1 MKLKRCVIVTGTVMG
16 ILGACVGMMP
26 KQQTANAAVLVY
38 DAKNVE
44 EAIRTAIST
53 ANILTTEEKQLAMQI
68 LDMRSMNS
76 DQIKAYLR
84 AQAEQESIA
93 WLQQQAQG
101 GILDPN
107 TSTGTILTDCFP
119 DIGDILN
126 GKIGVD
132 SPNLASQKA
141 LGILQKTNEDAL
153 SNAKMMQTLAPYLTK
168 SLDMA
173 LQNSHNAKGTK
184 EAAQA
189 NTQVQAIQASA
200 QIYGNNLLANMAATQ
215 ALKYQKEVQDEAIA
229 KEINNTTYDNL
240 HSATQNWQAQGMSFE
255 ERMHKMGED

>member
-1 MKLKRCVIVTGTVMG
+1 
-16 ILGACVGMMP
+16 
-26 KQQTANAAVLVY
+26 
-38 DAKNVE
+38 
-44 EAIRTAIST
+44 
-53 ANILTTEEKQLAMQI
+53 MQI